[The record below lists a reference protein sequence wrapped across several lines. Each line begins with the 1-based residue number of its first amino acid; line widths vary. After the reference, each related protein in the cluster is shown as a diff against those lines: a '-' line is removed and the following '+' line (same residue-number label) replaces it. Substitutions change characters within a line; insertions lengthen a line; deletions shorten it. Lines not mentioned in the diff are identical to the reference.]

1 MMGWGGTSSAEEPSE
16 QLQGQQLL
24 MSVTAAAE
32 ASQKKLKE
40 LLEKQDKGIALS
52 QDDAAILAALQ
63 ETQRQL
69 QASCNPR

>member
-1 MMGWGGTSSAEEPSE
+1 
-16 QLQGQQLL
+16 